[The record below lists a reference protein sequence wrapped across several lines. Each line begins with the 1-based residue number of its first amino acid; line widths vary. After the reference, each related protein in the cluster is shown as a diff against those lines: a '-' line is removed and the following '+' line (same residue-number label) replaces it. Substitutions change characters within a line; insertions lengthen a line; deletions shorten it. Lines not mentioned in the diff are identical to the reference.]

1 MFSHHQSRCIFRFH
15 FFSSTF
21 LFPRF
26 ILTSRCFLPILSFCF
41 DFVMFFA
48 LNPKIT
54 LFFASAFI
62 PYFALSSRQLSR
74 SIPLVSFFLSI
85 AFILSFCFF
94 LASNVA
100 FSHSHFSKRS
110 RVSISML
117 YRRSLAFRIAEMS
130 MLLLLCI
137 I

>member
-1 MFSHHQSRCIFRFH
+1 LFSHHQSRCIPRFH
-15 FFSSTF
+15 LFSSTF

-26 ILTSRCFLPILSFCF
+26 IFTSRCFLPILSFCF

-62 PYFALSSRQLSR
+62 PHFALSSRELSR
-74 SIPLVSFFLSI
+74 SILLVSFFLSI

-110 RVSISML
+110 RVSISL
-117 YRRSLAFRIAEMS
+117 IYGRSLAFRNAAMS
-130 MLLLLCI
+130 MSSLLCI